1 MPSNVWTRGPH
12 WLLKFE
18 SGTNWEMGE
27 LILQTNINE
36 LKIELILLSYCFAF
50 VLAET
55 QVAVSG
61 SLIPS

>member
-1 MPSNVWTRGPH
+1 
-12 WLLKFE
+12 
-18 SGTNWEMGE
+18 MGE